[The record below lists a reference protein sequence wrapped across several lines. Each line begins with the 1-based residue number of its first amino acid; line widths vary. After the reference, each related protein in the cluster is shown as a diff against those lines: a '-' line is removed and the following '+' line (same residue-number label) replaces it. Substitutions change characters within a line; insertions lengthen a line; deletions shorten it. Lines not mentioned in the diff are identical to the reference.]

1 MIKTAAEL
9 RHHELTQ
16 ELYNIGDEVADYLEH
31 IIEALADWD
40 RELVE
45 DSHLEFTE
53 ILEDARLDSRR
64 ITTELTGL
72 RQALTSGLRAG
83 TVSFQPDLS
92 EAAVAKPAELDQD
105 TLTRHYPLTARPVIV
120 RELVRALNGRT
131 ELVIEHLEDLVQW
144 TLQQTA
150 LVANDLNAPSLPLV
164 YQQVRTR
171 VDTALS
177 AWVAAVVR
185 EHPGYVRTMRGT
197 NPPAFLAERVRID
210 TIVARVAAKRAAARR
225 AVSGGGYA
233 S

>member
-64 ITTELTGL
+64 ITAELTGL

-92 EAAVAKPAELDQD
+92 EAAVAKPAELDRDNLSQ
-105 TLTRHYPLTARPVIV
+105 RYPLTARPVIV
-120 RELVRALNGRT
+120 RELTRALNGRT

-171 VDTALS
+171 VDTALA
-177 AWVAAVVR
+177 AWVAAVAT
-185 EHPGYVRTMRGT
+185 EHPGYVRAMRGA

-210 TIVARVAAKRAAARR
+210 TIVARVAEKRAAARR